1 MNIGVSQKGF
11 SSNVG
16 INNSKA
22 SKKVF
27 KTEDGDEVAMYKIK
41 DSAISNFGFN

>member
-22 SKKVF
+22 LKNVF
-27 KTEDGDEVAMYKIK
+27 KKENGDEVAMYKIK
-41 DSAISNFGFN
+41 R